1 MLLNLAPTS
10 TQLISASTQLSGTPS
25 TLLEPNIARN
35 WAISLNLCRKIQSS
49 PFWLKIYMHGIL
61 DVLILNPYLDFWNL
75 DPIIHYWANLGQK
88 SQICPFCLKIG
99 THGISTILVL
109 ILTLVFQ
116 ISNPKSIFGQIWA
129 KKSQLSVWPENW
141 HTEYLKDVD
150 YSDISFLKFQ
160 T

>member
-1 MLLNLAPTS
+1 MLNLAPTS
-10 TQLISASTQLSGTPS
+10 TKLISASTQLSGTPS

-35 WAISLNLCRKIQSS
+35 WAISPTLCRKIQSC
-49 PFWLKIYMHGIL
+49 PFWLKIDMHGIL
-61 DVLILNPYLDFWNL
+61 DVLIPNPYLDFWNL

-99 THGISTILVL
+99 THGISRMLVL

-116 ISNPKSIFGQIWA
+116 IFNPKSIFSKFGP

-150 YSDISFLKFQ
+150 SYSDISFLKFE